1 MELLESR
8 LRYAFE
14 EAFMQTRLMFLV
26 ATAVLLGGCDLDEI
40 GSLGNSHAYEKD
52 FHYSYPLKR
61 GGTLAL
67 DNFNGSVEISGWD
80 QDKVEIDGVQYA
92 STREMR
98 DAIKIDVTA
107 TGDVVQIRTIRPP
120 SRHGNMGAKFIIKA
134 PRKVNLDRIVTSNG
148 SVKLDDIEGVARIRT
163 SNGSVRA
170 ARVHGSLEAHTSN
183 GAVEAR
189 DLDGPATIRTSNG
202 RVQVDGVRGA
212 LHATTSNG
220 SIVARLRSPE
230 PHRPVK
236 LETSNGGI
244 DLTMDAL
251 EDNEVRA
258 STSNGGITVKLPA
271 RIGARVRARTSHS
284 SIHTD
289 FDVKRENERSKHSL
303 DGVIGEGGPA
313 LELTSSNG
321 SIRLL
326 KM

>member
-1 MELLESR
+1 
-8 LRYAFE
+8 
-14 EAFMQTRLMFLV
+14 MQTRLMFLM
-26 ATAVLLGGCDLDEI
+26 AIMALLTGCDLNEVD
-40 GSLGNSHAYEKD
+40 LFGNSHAYEKD
-52 FHYSYPLKR
+52 FHYSYPLKP
-61 GGTLAL
+61 GGRLAL
-67 DNFNGSVEISGWD
+67 DSFNGSVEIRGWD

-98 DAIKIDVTA
+98 DAIKIDVIA
-107 TGDVVQIRTIRPP
+107 SGDLVQIRTIRPSP
-120 SRHGNMGAKFIIKA
+120 TYGNMGAKYIIKA

-148 SVKLDDIEGVARIRT
+148 SVKVDDIEGVARIRT
-163 SNGSVRA
+163 SNGAVRA
-170 ARVHGSLEAHTSN
+170 ARLRGNLEVQTSN
-183 GAVEAR
+183 GSVEVR

-202 RVQVDGVRGA
+202 RVQVDGVRGT
-212 LHATTSNG
+212 LQATTSNG
-220 SIVARLRSPE
+220 SISARLRTPE
-230 PHRPVK
+230 PHRAVK
-236 LETSNGGI
+236 LETTNGGI

-326 KM
+326 KL